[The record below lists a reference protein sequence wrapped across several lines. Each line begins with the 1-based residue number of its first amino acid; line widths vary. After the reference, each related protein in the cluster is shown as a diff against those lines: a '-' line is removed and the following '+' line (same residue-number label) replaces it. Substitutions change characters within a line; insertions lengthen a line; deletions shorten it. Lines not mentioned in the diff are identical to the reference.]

1 MTADSSSARAVGRR
15 TGRGDAAPL
24 VVALAYVLTWVIGL
38 AIGAPELTPEHDGA
52 VVIAAYETSPA
63 ALLQAVLVHG
73 VAGLLIGV
81 LAVLHAR
88 RGAGLSR
95 PRRILTLVAGALAA
109 LLSWVQL
116 AGEVALIQGF
126 PAADAA
132 WQLWATVAV
141 VDGAKMLALAVL
153 VVATLPRLRAL
164 PLRILAGLAAASLV
178 VSGVGYLSL
187 QLELMS
193 TAYVSLPLLLV
204 WAVVSALLGR
214 NPAALA
220 LRSVVR

>member
-1 MTADSSSARAVGRR
+1 
-15 TGRGDAAPL
+15 
-24 VVALAYVLTWVIGL
+24 VALTYVLTWVVGL
-38 AIGAPELTPEHDGA
+38 VIGAPELTPEQNGA
-52 VVIAAYETSPA
+52 VVIAAYDASPG
-63 ALLQAVLVHG
+63 ALVQAVLVHG
-73 VAGLLIGV
+73 LAGLLIGG

-88 RGAGLSR
+88 RRAGLRR

-116 AGEVALIQGF
+116 AGEVALIQGS

-153 VVATLPRLRAL
+153 VVVTLPLLRAQ

-204 WAVVSALLGR
+204 WSVVSALPGR
-214 NPAALA
+214 
-220 LRSVVR
+220 RS

>member
-1 MTADSSSARAVGRR
+1 MTSDSDSASASARVAGHHNGRR
-15 TGRGDAAPL
+15 DAVPL
-24 VVALAYVLTWVIGL
+24 FVALAYVLVWVIGL
-38 AIGAPELTPEHDGA
+38 VIGAPELTPEHDGA
-52 VVIAAYETSPA
+52 VVIAAYDASPA
-63 ALLQAVLVHG
+63 ALVQAVLVHG
-73 VAGLLIGV
+73 LAGLLIGG
-81 LAVLHAR
+81 LALLHAR
-88 RGAGLSR
+88 RRAGLSR
-95 PRRILTLVAGALAA
+95 PRRILTLMAGAVAA

-116 AGEVALIQGF
+116 AGEVALVQGF

-141 VDGAKMLALAVL
+141 VDGAKMLALAGL
-153 VVATLPRLRAL
+153 VVVTLPLLRAL

-204 WAVVSALLGR
+204 WAVVSAL
-214 NPAALA
+214 PAR
-220 LRSVVR
+220 RS